1 MEEVYVT
8 VEADTVGAG
17 DNVDSRR
24 HRLSKRVA
32 LVAGLV
38 MRNVLAMGIIIY
50 YNLRYKKLALFISES
65 NKVMLCIGRLFIL
78 AQDSLFKVS

>member
-1 MEEVYVT
+1 MADGDIVSSRAECDVDEIHIT

-38 MRNVLAMGIIIY
+38 MRNVLAMG
-50 YNLRYKKLALFISES
+50 NLSLSSQFLG
-65 NKVMLCIGRLFIL
+65 KVIPPSSCGQKI
-78 AQDSLFKVS
+78 

>member
-1 MEEVYVT
+1 MADGDIVSSRAECDVDEIHIA

-38 MRNVLAMGIIIY
+38 MRNVLAMG
-50 YNLRYKKLALFISES
+50 NL
-65 NKVMLCIGRLFIL
+65 
-78 AQDSLFKVS
+78 SLSSQFLRKAIPPSSCGQKI

>member
-1 MEEVYVT
+1 MRDSDIMSCRCESVMEEVYVT

-38 MRNVLAMGIIIY
+38 MRNVLAMG
-50 YNLRYKKLALFISES
+50 NL
-65 NKVMLCIGRLFIL
+65 
-78 AQDSLFKVS
+78 SLSSQFLRKAVLPSSCGQKI